1 MLLILKLHTN
11 YVFHELFLSLIG
23 SFTMYSVETTDE
35 REDLLNRDRLPG
47 SYGTTS
53 GIYIV
58 NNVF

>member
-53 GIYIV
+53 GIQC
-58 NNVF
+58 